1 MANGDKELRLQAVLA
16 EYQFVSG
23 LIPYYRSVET
33 NVLSI
38 MAVVLAALA
47 GFVGT
52 VNSQQGAVLDYS
64 VQGAVIAL
72 SSWLMV
78 LFTAIEVTAL
88 LRIKRASVYLK
99 KHLYPRLNEIIGAK
113 SMGFEEVR
121 SLDLIK
127 NEDASGAHAR
137 VSDWARGR
145 FVTSA
150 PIVIGM
156 GILSMAL
163 PVIGMFVPIFAGQN
177 IEASDAPWLALGF
190 LGGSFGLAIGVV
202 GFRLTGALERR

>member
-1 MANGDKELRLQAVLA
+1 MANGDKELRLQAVIA
-16 EYQFVSG
+16 EYQYVSG

-52 VNSQQGAVLDYS
+52 VNAQQGAVLDYS
-64 VQGAVIAL
+64 VQGAVISL

-99 KHLYPRLNEIIGAK
+99 KYLYTRLDEIVGAK

-127 NEDASGAHAR
+127 NEYATGAHAR

-163 PVIGMFVPIFAGQN
+163 PVIGIFVPIFANQG
-177 IEASDAPWLALGF
+177 IEVSDAPWLALGL